1 MGQVVAVDT
10 QLERMQSPPVKRSP
24 SSLVKQVAVWLQLSY
39 RPIVI
44 ELQQRMAVVGNR
56 VRVSRLPMR
65 LSIALQVVV
74 DVQRFD

>member
-1 MGQVVAVDT
+1 MGLVVAAVMQLVRT
-10 QLERMQSPPVKRSP
+10 QSRLVKFSP

-44 ELQQRMAVVGNR
+44 ELQQRMAGEVDRGR
-56 VRVSRLPMR
+56 ASHLPMR